1 MLVRREAIHEIY
13 RENDRQRREIVVLLN
28 CCQRQTTIA
37 SEAPVLAHFSLSLC
51 GVACLHRIGMN
62 KMLERAAA
70 HRYMNVGLT
79 LRGSAAAED
88 HHPIAEEPE

>member
-1 MLVRREAIHEIY
+1 M
-13 RENDRQRREIVVLLN
+13 
-28 CCQRQTTIA
+28 T
-37 SEAPVLAHFSLSLC
+37 
-51 GVACLHRIGMN
+51 

-70 HRYMNVGLT
+70 HRCLDVGLT